1 MEGYF
6 GGNEDSQNEFQDAGD
21 SGGNEPVP
29 GKPPAACFDNQGY
42 NIVYNK
48 SCSGEEQE
56 RLTEKFD
63 LLRQENKVHL
73 CFELYFKWI
82 EHQCPMVMIRECYR
96 KQYGL
101 LTWGYPIMLYRI
113 RNQKLQLRYMGFTE
127 EIIKLLREK
136 DGRIFRG
143 MEGAYGTGR
152 AGGP

>member
-1 MEGYF
+1 M
-6 GGNEDSQNEFQDAGD
+6 
-21 SGGNEPVP
+21 
-29 GKPPAACFDNQGY
+29 
-42 NIVYNK
+42 
-48 SCSGEEQE
+48 
-56 RLTEKFD
+56 TEKFD

-136 DGRIFRG
+136 KMGGFFRG